1 MNEKFGSH
9 SPEMLLRK
17 TPRIKRG
24 ETSNLLAQGLTIKEI
39 AQNRG
44 VSIGMYLLNAIL
56 AGICILIFLL
66 FTNFEK
72 VMTTVF
78 TYLVPACVL
87 WMVCSALYGVKT
99 EPKPKSKFY
108 TGSDLPPDKV
118 H

>member
-1 MNEKFGSH
+1 
-9 SPEMLLRK
+9 
-17 TPRIKRG
+17 
-24 ETSNLLAQGLTIKEI
+24 
-39 AQNRG
+39 
-44 VSIGMYLLNAIL
+44 MYLLNAIL

-87 WMVCSALYGVKT
+87 WTVCHSLYGVKT
-99 EPKPKSKFY
+99 ESKPKKSRFY
-108 TGSDLPPDKV
+108 AGSDLPPDKV